1 MREFEA
7 ILFDFDG
14 VLVDSEPVHYE
25 CWSEVVKPYGLSLT
39 WDDYV
44 RNCVGV
50 ADKAMIQALCDIFHR
65 GDLFD
70 EIWAKYGWKKAMFRE
85 RMIQNVPMPESTK
98 EMLRSLEGYRLAVV
112 SSSGRQEIEPALE
125 AAGVR
130 PLFETIVSGEE
141 VAKLKPDPEPY
152 KTAANRLGVTRA
164 LVVED
169 SEAGIASGT
178 AAGFE
183 VLRVP
188 SAESTAEL
196 LRKRLG
202 IWGPDA

>member
-1 MREFEA
+1 MPEFEA

-14 VLVDSEPVHYE
+14 VLVDSEPVHYD
-25 CWSEVVKPYGLSLT
+25 CWREVLRPYGLSLD

-50 ADKAMIQALCDIFHR
+50 SDKAMIQALCD
-65 GDLFD
+65 LFD
-70 EIWAKYGWKKAMFRE
+70 RSELFGEIWSKYGWKKSLFRE
-85 RMIQNVPMPESTK
+85 RMVRNVPMPSETK
-98 EMLRSLEGYRLAVV
+98 ALLLSIEGYQLAVV
-112 SSSGRQEIEPALE
+112 SSSGRLEVEPALE
-125 AAGVR
+125 SAGVR
-130 PLFETIVSGEE
+130 PVFGTIVTGED
-141 VAKLKPDPEPY
+141 VRQLKPSPEPY
-152 KTAANRLGVTRA
+152 RTAASRLKVERA

-169 SEAGIASGT
+169 SDAGVASGV

-188 SAESTAEL
+188 SAEAMAGM

-202 IWGPDA
+202 G